1 MVVTTGY
8 AYNNQ
13 RKDGREIRKP
23 ANMTDHTAQ
32 ARWSDGIAA

>member
-8 AYNNQ
+8 AYNNH
-13 RKDGREIRKP
+13 RMDRREIKTL